1 MTRADS
7 EWQQL
12 QTEYA
17 VARVVYQLAMEAVER
32 GSHTSDSMTAA
43 FLVEE
48 QARENL
54 AEVRRRMYRFRPLHN
69 RRSSFHTRTAQAL
82 ST

>member
-1 MTRADS
+1 MTRAES

-17 VARVVYQLAMEAVER
+17 IARVVYQLAMEAVDR
-32 GSHTSDSMTAA
+32 GSHNIDTMTAA
-43 FLVEE
+43 VLVED

-69 RRSSFHTRTAQAL
+69 GRSSFRRRTAQEL